1 MTIRRRL
8 LLAAAL
14 GLFAMPLAGCSNSV
28 KLSSARMCSAT
39 GGTYTANV
47 CSQRTGK
54 QTTAVQMCQA
64 HGGVY
69 DSVLDMC
76 EIPGSSK

>member
-1 MTIRRRL
+1 MTASKRVL
-8 LLAAAL
+8 LTGAL
-14 GLFAMPLAGCSNSV
+14 GLAIPLAACSNSV
-28 KLSSARMCSAT
+28 TLTSARMCSAT

-47 CSQRTGK
+47 CSQGSGE
-54 QTTAVQMCQA
+54 QATAVQMCQGD
-64 HGGVY
+64 GGVY

>member
-1 MTIRRRL
+1 MTTRQRL
-8 LLAAAL
+8 LRGAAL
-14 GLFAMPLAGCSNSV
+14 GILAIPLGACSNSV

-47 CSQRTGK
+47 CSRGTGK
-54 QTTAVQMCQA
+54 QATSVQMCQG

>member
-1 MTIRRRL
+1 MTARQRL
-8 LLAAAL
+8 LRRAAL
-14 GLFAMPLAGCSNSV
+14 GLLAIPLGACASSV
-28 KLSSARMCSAT
+28 KLSTARMCSAA

-47 CSQRTGK
+47 CSQGTT

-69 DSVLDMC
+69 DPVADTC
-76 EIPGSSK
+76 EIADSSK